1 MMKRILL
8 TGGGSTGHVA
18 VNLALIP
25 HLKRNNWE
33 VHYIGSHNGIER
45 ELIEPI
51 TGVTYYPIS
60 TGKLRRYFD
69 LNNFKDPFRVVKGVT
84 QAYRILRK
92 VKPNIVFS
100 KGGFVSVP
108 VILAARMNRTPVIS
122 HESDMSPGLA
132 NKISMPFASKVCV
145 TFPETLKH
153 LPEDKGILLGSIVR
167 EELHQGSKR
176 KGLHLCD
183 FTESKPVI
191 LVMGGSQGAKKIN
204 ETIRSLVPTLTKN
217 YQIVH
222 LCGKGKVDETIN
234 VHGYKQFE
242 YVKDELPDILAMT
255 DLVVTRAGSNSI
267 YEFLDL
273 EIPMILIPLPL
284 SQSRGDQIQNAE
296 SFEKQGFAEVLQE
309 EELTEE
315 SLQSYIHKTFENRAQ
330 YQRNMQR
337 SEQSNP
343 LEKLYGLLEEYS
355 RK

>member
-1 MMKRILL
+1 MKRILL

-25 HLKRNNWE
+25 HLKRNEWE
-33 VHYIGSHNGIER
+33 IHYIGSHNGIER

-51 TGVTYYPIS
+51 PEVTYYPIS

-69 LNNFKDPFRVVKGVT
+69 INNFKDPFRVIKGIG
-84 QAYRILRK
+84 QAYRIIRK
-92 VKPNIVFS
+92 VKPSIVFS

-108 VILAARMNRTPVIS
+108 VILASRITKTPVIS

-167 EELHQGSKR
+167 EELKKGSKR
-176 KGLHLCD
+176 KGLHFCD
-183 FTESKPVI
+183 FTDSKPVI
-191 LVMGGSQGAKKIN
+191 LVMGGSQGAKRIN
-204 ETIRSLVPTLTKN
+204 EAIRSLVPTLTKK
-217 YQIVH
+217 YHIVH
-222 LCGKGKVDETIN
+222 LCGKGKIDETMN

-242 YVKDELPDILAMT
+242 YIKEELPDILAMT

-273 EIPMILIPLPL
+273 QIPMILVPLPL

-296 SFEKQGFAEVLQE
+296 SFKKQGFAEVIQE
-309 EELTEE
+309 EDVMDE
-315 SLQSYIHKTFENRAQ
+315 SLHQLIEKTYSE
-330 YQRNMQR
+330 RNKYKGSMQR

-343 LEKLYGLLEEYS
+343 LEKLYELLERFSKY
-355 RK
+355 

>member
-1 MMKRILL
+1 MKRILL

-33 VHYIGSHNGIER
+33 IHYIGSHNGIER
-45 ELIEPI
+45 ELIKHLPD
-51 TGVTYYPIS
+51 VTYYPIS

-69 LNNFKDPFRVVKGVT
+69 INNFKDPFRVIKGIG
-84 QAYRILRK
+84 QAYRIIRK
-92 VKPNIVFS
+92 VKPSIVFS

-108 VILAARMNRTPVIS
+108 VILASRLTKTPVIS

-167 EELHQGSKR
+167 EELRTGLKR
-176 KGLHLCD
+176 KGLHFCD

-191 LVMGGSQGAKKIN
+191 LVMGGSQGAKRLN
-204 ETIRSLVPTLTKN
+204 EAVRNLVPTLTEK

-242 YVKDELPDILAMT
+242 YIKDELPDILAMT

-273 EIPMILIPLPL
+273 QIPMILVPLPL

-296 SFEKQGFAEVLQE
+296 SFKKQGFAEVIQE
-309 EELTEE
+309 EDVTDE
-315 SLQSYIHKTFENRAQ
+315 SLHQLIEKTYNEREQ
-330 YQRNMQR
+330 YKRSMQR

-343 LEKLYGLLEEYS
+343 LEKLYGLLEKYS
-355 RK
+355 KY

>member
-1 MMKRILL
+1 MKRILL

-33 VHYIGSHNGIER
+33 IHYIGSHNGIER
-45 ELIEPI
+45 ELIEPLED
-51 TGVTYYPIS
+51 VQYYPIS

-69 LNNFKDPFRVVKGVT
+69 VNNFKDPFKVMKGVG

-92 VKPNIVFS
+92 VKPDIVFS

-108 VILAARMNRTPVIS
+108 VMLASKLNRTPSIT

-132 NKISMPFASKVCV
+132 NKISMPFASKICV

-167 EELHQGSKR
+167 EELREGSKR
-176 KGLHLCD
+176 KGLHFCD
-183 FTESKPVI
+183 FTETKPVI
-191 LVMGGSQGAKKIN
+191 LVMGGSQGAKHVN
-204 ETIRSLVPTLTKN
+204 ETIRKLVPTLTKK

-222 LCGKGKVDETIN
+222 LCGKGKVDESMN
-234 VHGYKQFE
+234 VRGYKQFE
-242 YVKDELPDILAMT
+242 YVKEELPDILAMT

-296 SFEKQGFAEVLQE
+296 SFEKQGFAEVIQE
-309 EELTEE
+309 DDLTKEGLEELIE
-315 SLQSYIHKTFENRAQ
+315 KTYENRSN
-330 YQRNMQR
+330 YRKNMQR

-343 LEKLYGLLEEYS
+343 LEKLYGLLDEYS

>member
-1 MMKRILL
+1 MKRILL

-33 VHYIGSHNGIER
+33 IHYIGSQGGIER
-45 ELIEPI
+45 ELIEHLSD
-51 TGVTYYPIS
+51 VTYYPIS

-69 LNNFKDPFRVVKGVT
+69 INNFKDPFRVIKGIG
-84 QAYRILRK
+84 QAYRIIRK
-92 VKPNIVFS
+92 VKPSIVFS

-108 VILAARMNRTPVIS
+108 VILASRLTKTPVIS

-153 LPEDKGILLGSIVR
+153 IPEDKGILLGSIVR
-167 EELHQGSKR
+167 EELRTGSKR
-176 KGLHLCD
+176 KGLHFCD

-191 LVMGGSQGAKKIN
+191 LVMGGSQGAKRLN
-204 ETIRSLVPTLTKN
+204 EAVRNLVPTLTEN

-234 VHGYKQFE
+234 VHGYRQFE
-242 YVKDELPDILAMT
+242 YIKDELPDILAMT

-273 EIPMILIPLPL
+273 QIPMILIPLPL

-296 SFEKQGFAEVLQE
+296 SFKKQGFAEVIQE
-309 EELTEE
+309 EDVTDE
-315 SLQSYIHKTFENRAQ
+315 SLQQLIEKTYNERNQ
-330 YQRNMQR
+330 YKRSMQR
-337 SEQSNP
+337 SEQSNQ
-343 LEKLYGLLEEYS
+343 LEKLYGLLDEY
-355 RK
+355 RKH